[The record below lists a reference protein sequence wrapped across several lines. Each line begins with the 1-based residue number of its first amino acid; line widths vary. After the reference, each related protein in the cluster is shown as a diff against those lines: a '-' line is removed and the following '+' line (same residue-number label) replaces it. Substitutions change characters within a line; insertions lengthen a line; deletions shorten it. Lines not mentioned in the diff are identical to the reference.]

1 MELFVYLFIRKLLKE
16 VIKLQFF
23 NDIFNNIVILD
34 ASTQWVFTKHI
45 CAFINTITNIY
56 YLLII
61 LVPSNLMNQ
70 CKGG

>member
-34 ASTQWVFTKHI
+34 ASTQ
-45 CAFINTITNIY
+45 
-56 YLLII
+56 
-61 LVPSNLMNQ
+61 
-70 CKGG
+70 